1 VSDALPDSPA
11 LADPLRDELL
21 TSLRRWTVDGTVA
34 LSHEFLRSGDPH
46 ARAEYCRIQAEDPVA
61 QQLLEERYLAPIPDM
76 DALRAMEPGTLGR
89 AFASHIDDNGLDVD
103 KLRESAFIEA
113 HARDGEDQGYLA
125 ERGFQLH
132 DLFHVLTGYDTSPLG
147 EVGVV
152 SFTAAQT
159 MSPYPTFIMTTRPLQ
174 MALYQPA
181 LLPFVMDA
189 VAEGWTRGRQA
200 DPLMAV
206 RWEDHW
212 DEPLDELRARHRLTP
227 A

>member
-1 VSDALPDSPA
+1 MSDARPNSPE
-11 LADPLRDELL
+11 LSDTLREELL
-21 TSLRRWTVDGTVA
+21 LSLRRWTVDGSVPLT
-34 LSHEFLRSGDPH
+34 HEFLRSGDAH
-46 ARAEYCRIQAEDPVA
+46 ARGTYCRVQAESPVA
-61 QQLLEERYLAPIPDM
+61 QRLLEERYLAPIPVM
-76 DALRAMEPGTLGR
+76 DALRAMDEGTLGR
-89 AFASHIDDNGLDVD
+89 AFASHIDDNGLDVN

-159 MSPYPTFIMTTRPLQ
+159 LSPYPTFIMTTRPLQ
-174 MALYQPA
+174 MALYEPE
-181 LLPFVMDA
+181 LLPFVMDT
-189 VAEGWTRGRQA
+189 VAEGWIRGRQA
-200 DPLMAV
+200 DMLVGV

-212 DEPLDELRARHRLTP
+212 AEPLADLRERHNLV
-227 A
+227 AS